1 MPPMTNMLCGRG
13 SSKPSSCG
21 WERNSSCSC
30 RSVTLGLWCLIR
42 RARRRSD
49 AENVDARVSAEDA
62 EKKEPGENSSL
73 SRLESGDV
81 VPVDELLEAYAP
93 RVPKAVF
100 NRRRKEDACGTGESD
115 WNIALFMI
123 C

>member
-1 MPPMTNMLCGRG
+1 M
-13 SSKPSSCG
+13 
-21 WERNSSCSC
+21 
-30 RSVTLGLWCLIR
+30 WCLIR

-49 AENVDARVSAEDA
+49 TENVDARVSAEDA

-115 WNIALFMI
+115 WNMALFMI
-123 C
+123 CWMLSVAPVGFDVCRAKNAKQTAQ